1 VSSGSHVAG
10 GSAPADIARHIGQ
23 PAGRAGT
30 SSRPDTDPAQRGAAP
45 LSSEAKRRVRFAE
58 NQRKGFE
65 SAWNEY
71 FDCYASTTYV
81 EEPLIRLE
89 DVSYHLYLKKHINPT
104 NPRWELPSFRQ
115 LKKILGLSQDKLQGI
130 EARLATARLLLKD
143 SGKGKGAKGENVAND
158 YLLYEPLE
166 LADFL
171 LAVANGELPGTLNEK
186 GQRKLA
192 EIRARFCPAACPPQG
207 EENPPAAATGHN
219 NRPGDQ
225 ALPAIHSPQVAVPV
239 FGTSPA
245 PEIGTPVVPVSG
257 QQGAPVFGTAPAP
270 DSGTQNTRRL
280 TPVIQQTLQQHTR
293 RAVSAPQPQPTA
305 PSIAPTPEGSV
316 VVVSQG
322 VVGVNPESALPGQSP
337 ATPDP
342 LVRRGITP
350 LVARRLRQSAPAER
364 IARQVAIFDFL
375 REQHPDDPKLTP
387 GRLRRQIEE
396 DWAVPAEFIA
406 AEQTPAVS
414 DTTPAGTGERAA
426 ATDASLDR
434 ARSAASARRDRLAA
448 LGLAEDDQTL
458 WARIVQ
464 TAPVLPPLFRAALFH
479 APQGDAPAAII
490 FPSRADC
497 DRALG
502 PAHAATRAR
511 VASRLAASAPAAS
524 NRDRAAAPIRYLAYD
539 DLLTLMRGDD

>member
-1 VSSGSHVAG
+1 MDTGNLNGVG
-10 GSAPADIARHIGQ
+10 
-23 PAGRAGT
+23 PAGTRTPRQQLAT
-30 SSRPDTDPAQRGAAP
+30 RVATDPAQRGAAP

-130 EARLATARLLLKD
+130 EARLAVARLLVKD
-143 SGKGKGAKGENVAND
+143 SGKGKGARGENVAND

-192 EIRARFCPAACPPQG
+192 EIRARFCPEVGGGKLGVGNDLAGATASQNGRSRPYETLPTSHFPLPVSSVPVFG
-207 EENPPAAATGHN
+207 TPPAPDSGTPTAPTSG
-219 NRPGDQ
+219 
-225 ALPAIHSPQVAVPV
+225 SPAVPV
-239 FGTSPA
+239 FGTPPA
-245 PEIGTPVVPVSG
+245 PE
-257 QQGAPVFGTAPAP
+257 
-270 DSGTQNTRRL
+270 SGTQNTRRL
-280 TPVIQQTLQQHTR
+280 TPIVQQTLQQQTPP
-293 RAVSAPQPQPTA
+293 AASVPQPTA
-305 PSIAPTPEGSV
+305 TATEQASV
-316 VVVSQG
+316 VVAQG
-322 VVGVNPESALPGQSP
+322 GEGVNPQSVM
-337 ATPDP
+337 PDP
-342 LVRRGITP
+342 LVERGITP
-350 LVARRLRQSAPAER
+350 LVARRLRQVCPPER
-364 IARQVAIFDFL
+364 IARQIAIFDFL
-375 REQHPDDPKLTP
+375 RDHAPDDPKLTA

-396 DWAVPAEFIA
+396 DWSTPAEFAA
-406 AEQTPAVS
+406 AERAPVAAAS
-414 DTTPAGTGERAA
+414 GHRAAAERAA
-426 ATDASLDR
+426 ATNASLDR
-434 ARSAASARRDRLAA
+434 ARSAATLRRDRLAA
-448 LGLAEDDQTL
+448 IGLSEDDQAL

-464 TAPVLPPLFRAALFH
+464 AAPVLPPLFRAALFH
-479 APQGDAPAAII
+479 APQGDGPAAII

-511 VASRLAASAPAAS
+511 IASRLAASTPGGTTRERTAS
-524 NRDRAAAPIRYLAYD
+524 PIRYLAYD
-539 DLLTLMRGDD
+539 DLLALMRGND